1 MSHINSNERFE
12 VLNMKTL
19 KNIVTLISA
28 LSSGLLAGALLITIM
43 FNVCN
48 VFIHKD
54 IVEQRDS
61 FIESCEPKIVQ

>member
-1 MSHINSNERFE
+1 
-12 VLNMKTL
+12 MKTL

-61 FIESCEPKIVQ
+61 FIESCEPKMVQ